1 MPIVPHLDDVP
12 VLGQDVYLAPTA
24 YVVGRVR
31 LGDRCSLWYG
41 ATVRGDS
48 GTVEIGDEVSIQEA
62 ATVHTEDDRLTKIGS
77 RVTMG
82 HHALVHAAT
91 VGDDCIIGVNA
102 SVLTGA
108 SVGSGSIVAAHA
120 VVPEGRVIPPNSLV
134 VGVPGKVIREVS
146 DAERARIQR
155 TKNNYLRLGANYRG
169 APPAAAT
176 PDCSGTL

>member
-1 MPIVPHLDDVP
+1 MPIVPHLDDLP

-24 YVVGRVR
+24 YVIGKVT
-31 LGDRCSLWYG
+31 LGDRCSIWYG

-48 GTVEIGDEVSIQEA
+48 GAIEIGEEVSIQEA
-62 ATVHTEDDRLTKIGS
+62 ATVHTEDQRVTRIGS

-82 HHALVHAAT
+82 HHALVHAAI

-120 VVPEGRVIPPNSLV
+120 VVPEGKVIPPNSLV
-134 VGVPGKVIREVS
+134 VGVPGRIVREVNE
-146 DAERARIQR
+146 AERARIQR
-155 TKNNYLRLGANYRG
+155 TKDNYQRLGREYRENPL
-169 APPAAAT
+169 A
-176 PDCSGTL
+176 

>member
-24 YVVGRVR
+24 YVIGQVR
-31 LGDRCSLWYG
+31 LGDRCSVWYG

-48 GTVEIGDEVSIQEA
+48 GAIEIGDEVSIQEA
-62 ATVHTEDDRLTKIGS
+62 ATVHTEDQRPARIGS

-120 VVPEGRVIPPNSLV
+120 VVSEGKAIPPNSLV
-134 VGVPGKVIREVS
+134 VGVPGRIVREVS
-146 DAERARIQR
+146 EAERARIQR
-155 TKNNYLRLGANYRG
+155 TKNNYQRLGREYREQEL
-169 APPAAAT
+169 
-176 PDCSGTL
+176 S